1 MYGTAA
7 TEASSEEA
15 SAGQAGPP
23 RTPTLKSP
31 GPGNQSVPS
40 RPRRRK
46 PNVPGQ
52 AGWAHARPYPPP
64 YACVPADPT
73 PDRKFRR
80 RSWAGPERIAGSGC
94 GARARA
100 AGAGPPGAELGSASQ
115 AVPRSAMKGKEEKE
129 GGARLGAG
137 GGSPEKS
144 PSAQELK
151 EQGNRLFV
159 GRKYPEAAACYGRA
173 IVSAPAPGGRR
184 RRRGRGPGPRPAAP
198 AEGLAPPRRVS
209 WAPKAQHW
217 FSSRAPGA
225 GERGWDARWRPA
237 GWVGGQGPSPL
248 EDPKSKAGTLQRFG
262 KVYRTNW
269 SETRNP
275 LVAVYYTN
283 RALCYLK
290 MQQHEQAL
298 ADCRRALE
306 LDGQSVKAHFFLG
319 QCQLEMESYD
329 EAIANLQ
336 RAYSLAKEQRLNF
349 GDDIPS
355 ALRIA
360 KKKRWNSIEERRIH
374 QESELHSY
382 LSRLIAAERSW
393 STPRELEE
401 CQRNHEGDEDDSHV
415 RAQQACIEAK
425 HVRVPPSTCGSVC
438 VRMAREHPHPA
449 VAPCVPASRWVCVPW
464 RRAVG
469 CPSQALLNFPQDKY
483 MADMDE
489 LFSQV
494 DEKRKVLEQAPSQ
507 PLTRASVP
515 QKRDIPD
522 YLCGKI
528 SFELMREPCIT
539 PSGITYD
546 RKDIEEHLQV
556 RLRRGVCRARSPVLG
571 WLSTLCPL
579 SLQRVGHFDP
589 VTRSPLTQEQLIPN
603 LAMKEVIDAFISE
616 NGWVEDY

>member
-1 MYGTAA
+1 
-7 TEASSEEA
+7 
-15 SAGQAGPP
+15 
-23 RTPTLKSP
+23 
-31 GPGNQSVPS
+31 
-40 RPRRRK
+40 
-46 PNVPGQ
+46 
-52 AGWAHARPYPPP
+52 
-64 YACVPADPT
+64 
-73 PDRKFRR
+73 
-80 RSWAGPERIAGSGC
+80 
-94 GARARA
+94 
-100 AGAGPPGAELGSASQ
+100 
-115 AVPRSAMKGKEEKE
+115 MKGKEEKE

-173 IVSAPAPGGRR
+173 I
-184 RRRGRGPGPRPAAP
+184 
-198 AEGLAPPRRVS
+198 
-209 WAPKAQHW
+209 
-217 FSSRAPGA
+217 
-225 GERGWDARWRPA
+225 
-237 GWVGGQGPSPL
+237 
-248 EDPKSKAGTLQRFG
+248 
-262 KVYRTNW
+262 
-269 SETRNP
+269 TRNP

-319 QCQLEMESYD
+319 QCQLEMENYD

-382 LSRLIAAERSW
+382 LSRLIAAERE
-393 STPRELEE
+393 RELEE
-401 CQRNHEGDEDDSHV
+401 YQRNHEGDEDDSHV

-438 VRMAREHPHPA
+438 VHVARERPHLA
-449 VAPCVPASRWVCVPW
+449 VGPCVPAPCWVCVPQ
-464 RRAVG
+464 RKEVG
-469 CPSQALLNFPQDKY
+469 CPSQALLYFPQDKY

-494 DEKRKVLEQAPSQ
+494 DEKRK
-507 PLTRASVP
+507 
-515 QKRDIPD
+515 KRDIPD

-546 RKDIEEHLQV
+546 RKDIEEH
-556 RLRRGVCRARSPVLG
+556 
-571 WLSTLCPL
+571 
-579 SLQRVGHFDP
+579 LQRVGHFDP

>member
-1 MYGTAA
+1 MYGTTA

-23 RTPTLKSP
+23 RTPTLKSA
-31 GPGNQSVPS
+31 GPRNRSVPRS
-40 RPRRRK
+40 PRRRG
-46 PNVPGQ
+46 PTVPAQ
-52 AGWAHARPYPPP
+52 TGWAHARPSPPP
-64 YACVPADPT
+64 DACVPADPA
-73 PDRKFRR
+73 PGRKFRR
-80 RSWAGPERIAGSGC
+80 RSWAGPQRIAGSGC

-100 AGAGPPGAELGSASQ
+100 AGAGPPGAELGSAAQ
-115 AVPRSAMKGKEEKE
+115 AVPRGAMKGKEEKE

-173 IVSAPAPGGRR
+173 I
-184 RRRGRGPGPRPAAP
+184 
-198 AEGLAPPRRVS
+198 
-209 WAPKAQHW
+209 
-217 FSSRAPGA
+217 
-225 GERGWDARWRPA
+225 
-237 GWVGGQGPSPL
+237 
-248 EDPKSKAGTLQRFG
+248 
-262 KVYRTNW
+262 
-269 SETRNP
+269 TRNP

-382 LSRLIAAERSW
+382 LSRLIAAERE
-393 STPRELEE
+393 RELEE
-401 CQRNHEGDEDDSHV
+401 CQRNHEGDDDDSHV

-425 HVRVPPSTCGSVC
+425 H
-438 VRMAREHPHPA
+438 
-449 VAPCVPASRWVCVPW
+449 
-464 RRAVG
+464 
-469 CPSQALLNFPQDKY
+469 DKY

-494 DEKRKVLEQAPSQ
+494 DEKRK
-507 PLTRASVP
+507 
-515 QKRDIPD
+515 KRDIPD

-546 RKDIEEHLQV
+546 RKDIEEH
-556 RLRRGVCRARSPVLG
+556 
-571 WLSTLCPL
+571 
-579 SLQRVGHFDP
+579 LQRVGHFDP